1 MKKKLL
7 SPTELKQLH
16 AQQEEQKKILAT
28 QKLEEEKNK
37 KLVSPKELLDP
48 VVEPVPIV
56 ESVEVSEVPKDPIE
70 VLRERIEEVQYSIP
84 EPKDYDEEIA
94 YLEAILSTKLNSSDL
109 NLEPIQNRLYELKEE
124 ILNLPEVKYYDD
136 EISALQEQLNSIVI
150 PEVRYYD
157 EEISSLQQEIN
168 AIEIPEVKYYDK
180 DVRDIHER
188 LDLIKLSED
197 NTFQKHES
205 ILNEL
210 KTLTKELTNNLEQ
223 LYIPE
228 EFDASELENHISTLQ
243 ENVVEIKN
251 ELSSL
256 PEVKYYEN
264 ELTELSQMIENVRN
278 SIPSIPEI
286 KYYDTELQDLSSLIE
301 EVRKNIPELP
311 EVRYYENEIS
321 VLEQKILD
329 VENQIPEL
337 PELPEVKYYDKEITQ
352 LEDNVVSVKK
362 SISELKKLVDGI
374 EIPVP
379 TDWSSD
385 IQSIYREIEKLKE
398 VPVLEESTDPLVPLD
413 QKFATLDDLQNHY
426 RLFIN
431 RIQQQLA
438 SLGGGG
444 ETRLEFLDDIDR
456 TSAKTDGYVLSYQA
470 STGKFIGVPMSGGG
484 GGGGSGIS
492 TYADVAGI
500 ATYATSAGV
509 STYASIAGI
518 ATYSSTSGIATY
530 ATTAGVATYSSV
542 SGISTYSGI
551 AGIATYATT
560 AGIATYSGISGIAT
574 YASNAGVATYST
586 FSGIATY
593 SSNAGVATY
602 SGIAGVS
609 TYSATAG
616 IATYASTAGIA
627 TVSQGLTGTP
637 SISVSSLTASNAS
650 FSGIV
655 TASNSAVI
663 KTGTATTA
671 LIVEGDA
678 RVIGILTIGTSS
690 ITLDG
695 TINQVNVG
703 TGVTLHHTN
712 GVQVGG
718 NTLHTTGLTL
728 NHINVSGISTI
739 SQLDI
744 TNGIN
749 VSGVISAT
757 EFIGN
762 FSGNSST
769 ASYATN
775 SGIATYASSAGV
787 STYSSTSGIAT
798 YSTAAGIATY
808 ASTAGISTYS
818 TTAGVATYSPVSGVS
833 TYSNTAGIATYS
845 SVSGIAT
852 YAINAGISTY
862 ASSAG
867 IATYSST
874 SGIATYA
881 TNAGIS
887 TYASTSGVST
897 YSETSGIST
906 YASTAGVSTYASNA
920 GVATYSSVS
929 GIATYSTSSGIAT
942 YASSAG
948 ISTYAQTAGIATSA
962 GAATTAT
969 YLADAANIITGTI
982 NKDRISTTNA
992 LTILGDLYV
1001 SNNISFGGTAT
1012 QLNTQQLQISDADIV
1027 LGIGTS
1033 FSPTDNTAN
1042 HGGVAVAS
1050 TEGTP
1055 LVDLNI
1061 VPGETNPST
1070 YKKIMWFRGDTIGT
1084 GLTDAWLFNYG
1095 VGIGSTQVPNGV
1107 RLAAGAVQ
1115 FTQNDLAVVR
1125 NVNASGIVTAS
1136 NSAVIK
1142 AGTATTALIVEGNT
1156 RIVGILTIGNSSITL
1171 DGDINQVN
1179 VGSGV
1184 TLHHTNGVQVGGNTL
1199 HTSGLTLNHVNLS
1212 GITTLGTVKIASG
1225 IVTAT
1230 SGVVTYYGD
1239 GQYLQNIL
1247 SGVGVATAGG
1257 LVGTGATI
1265 LDFRGA
1271 GISTV
1276 TVSAGIAT
1284 INIVGGGGGGAV
1296 SIGTQAPP
1304 SPTNGDLWYSPDYG
1318 RTFVWYDEVALGIGS
1333 TSVWVDAAPFN
1344 NFKEEELTSGKAT
1357 NSFTATGNQSLFPV
1371 SYTVGYIDV
1380 YLNGIR
1386 LSDTEFVATNG
1397 SSITLTQP
1405 ASSGDIIDVVQYTL
1419 GIGATGPQGPQGPL
1433 SQVVG
1438 ITSSIVHYPL
1448 IVSGVGSV
1456 TASVTTTSNYFSFTP
1471 SSGTLSVN
1479 QLSVV
1484 GVATATDFNS
1494 TSDINLKENVKII
1507 DNAVDK
1513 VNSISGITFNW
1524 KETKK
1529 PSAGVIAQEVEKVLP
1544 EIVHENDGNK
1554 TLNYNGLIG
1563 LLIEAVK
1570 EQQEE
1575 INNLKTRL
1583 ERLEG

>member
-48 VVEPVPIV
+48 VEEPVSIV
-56 ESVEVSEVPKDPIE
+56 ESVEVPEVPKDPIE
-70 VLRERIEEVQYSIP
+70 VLRERIEELQYSIP

-94 YLEAILSTKLNSSDL
+94 YLEAVLSTKLNSSDL
-109 NLEPIQNRLYELKEE
+109 NLEPIQDRLYELKEE
-124 ILNLPEVKYYDD
+124 ILNLPEIKYYDD
-136 EISALQEQLNSIVI
+136 EILALQEQLNSI
-150 PEVRYYD
+150 EVRYYD

-180 DVRDIHER
+180 DIRDIHER

-210 KTLTKELTNNLEQ
+210 KTLTKELTQNLEQ

-301 EVRKNIPELP
+301 EVRKSIPELP

-321 VLEQKILD
+321 ELEQKIVE
-329 VENQIPEL
+329 VENKIPEL
-337 PELPEVKYYDKEITQ
+337 PKLPEVKYYDKEITQ

-398 VPVLEESTDPLVPLD
+398 VPVLEESKDPLVPLD
-413 QKFATLDDLQNHY
+413 QKFATLDDLQEHY

-431 RIQQQLA
+431 RVQQQLA
-438 SLGGGG
+438 SIGGGG
-444 ETRLEFLDDIDR
+444 ETRLEFLDDVDR
-456 TSAKTDGYVLSYQA
+456 TSAKTDGYVLSYQE
-470 STGKFIGVPMSGGG
+470 STGKFIGVPMSG

-500 ATYATSAGV
+500 ATYA
-509 STYASIAGI
+509 STAGI

-530 ATTAGVATYSSV
+530 SSTAGISTYATTAGV
-542 SGISTYSGI
+542 STYSTSS
-551 AGIATYATT
+551 GIATYATT
-560 AGIATYSGISGIAT
+560 AGIS
-574 YASNAGVATYST
+574 
-586 FSGIATY
+586 
-593 SSNAGVATY
+593 
-602 SGIAGVS
+602 
-609 TYSATAG
+609 
-616 IATYASTAGIA
+616 TYASTAGIA

-637 SISVSSLTASNAS
+637 SISVNSLTATNAS

-655 TASNSAVI
+655 TASNSTVI
-663 KTGTATTA
+663 KAGTATTA

-695 TINQVNVG
+695 NINQVNVG
-703 TGVTLHHTN
+703 SGVTLHHTN

-718 NTLHTTGLTL
+718 NTLHTSGLTL
-728 NHINVSGISTI
+728 NHFNVSGISTI

-744 TNGIN
+744 SNGIN
-749 VSGVISAT
+749 VSGVVTASQ
-757 EFIGN
+757 FIGS
-762 FSGNSST
+762 FTGNSST
-769 ASYATN
+769 ATYAT
-775 SGIATYASSAGV
+775 S
-787 STYSSTSGIAT
+787 
-798 YSTAAGIATY
+798 AGIATY
-808 ASTAGISTYS
+808 ASTAGISSNSNKLDNQLPSYYLDYANFTNTPVNLSQFTNNVGFITASALVGYATETYVNVAIS
-818 TTAGVATYSPVSGVS
+818 NLVNSAPATLDTLKELADALGDDPNFSVTITNSLANKLSLTGGVVSGIITASGFDGNLTGTATYATNAGIATYAATAGVSTYSSVSGIATYATNAGVSTYSETSGIATYATSSGIATYATTSGVS
-833 TYSNTAGIATYS
+833 TYANNAGVSTYAVTAGIATYASNAGVSTYSETAGIATYASIAGIATYSTSAGIATYS

-852 YAINAGISTY
+852 YSNTAGVS
-862 ASSAG
+862 
-867 IATYSST
+867 TYSSL

-881 TNAGIS
+881 S
-887 TYASTSGVST
+887 VSGLST
-897 YSETSGIST
+897 YSETSGIATYSNTAGIATYATTSGVST
-906 YASTAGVSTYASNA
+906 YASTAG
-920 GVATYSSVS
+920 
-929 GIATYSTSSGIAT
+929 
-942 YASSAG
+942 
-948 ISTYAQTAGIATSA
+948 ISTISQGLTGTPNINVGSI
-962 GAATTAT
+962 TAT
-969 YLADAANIITGTI
+969 DATFSGNVSIAGTITYEDVTNVDSIGIITA
-982 NKDRISTTNA
+982 R
-992 LTILGDLYV
+992 
-1001 SNNISFGGTAT
+1001 
-1012 QLNTQQLQISDADIV
+1012 
-1027 LGIGTS
+1027 
-1033 FSPTDNTAN
+1033 
-1042 HGGVAVAS
+1042 
-1050 TEGTP
+1050 
-1055 LVDLNI
+1055 
-1061 VPGETNPST
+1061 
-1070 YKKIMWFRGDTIGT
+1070 
-1084 GLTDAWLFNYG
+1084 
-1095 VGIGSTQVPNGV
+1095 
-1107 RLAAGAVQ
+1107 
-1115 FTQNDLAVVR
+1115 
-1125 NVNASGIVTAS
+1125 

-1142 AGTATTALIVEGNT
+1142 AGTATTALLVEGNT
-1156 RIVGILTIGNSSITL
+1156 RIVGILTIGTSSITL

-1179 VGSGV
+1179 VGTGV

-1265 LDFRGA
+1265 IDFRGA

-1284 INIVGGGGGGAV
+1284 VNIVGGGGGGGAV
-1296 SIGTQAPP
+1296 SIGTEAPSSP
-1304 SPTNGDLWYSPDYG
+1304 SNGDLWYSPDYG
-1318 RTFVWYDEVALGIGS
+1318 RTFVWYDEVTLGIGS
-1333 TSVWVDAAPFN
+1333 TAVWVDAAPFN
-1344 NFKEEELTSGKAT
+1344 YFKDAELAPGKAT
-1357 NSFTATGNQSLFPV
+1357 NSFTASEGQSLFGV
-1371 SYTVGYIDV
+1371 IYSVGYIDV

-1386 LSDTEFVATNG
+1386 LSDNEFVATNG

-1405 ASSGDIIDVVQYTL
+1405 ASSGDIVDVVQYTL

-1438 ITSSIVHYPL
+1438 ITSSIIHYPL
-1448 IVSGVGSV
+1448 IVSGTGSV
-1456 TASVTTTSNYFSFTP
+1456 TASITTTSNYFGFTP

-1494 TSDINLKENVKII
+1494 TSDINLKENIKII

-1524 KETKK
+1524 KENKK

-1544 EIVHENDGNK
+1544 EIVQENDGNK

>member
-1 MKKKLL
+1 M
-7 SPTELKQLH
+7 
-16 AQQEEQKKILAT
+16 
-28 QKLEEEKNK
+28 
-37 KLVSPKELLDP
+37 
-48 VVEPVPIV
+48 
-56 ESVEVSEVPKDPIE
+56 
-70 VLRERIEEVQYSIP
+70 
-84 EPKDYDEEIA
+84 
-94 YLEAILSTKLNSSDL
+94 
-109 NLEPIQNRLYELKEE
+109 
-124 ILNLPEVKYYDD
+124 
-136 EISALQEQLNSIVI
+136 
-150 PEVRYYD
+150 
-157 EEISSLQQEIN
+157 
-168 AIEIPEVKYYDK
+168 
-180 DVRDIHER
+180 
-188 LDLIKLSED
+188 
-197 NTFQKHES
+197 
-205 ILNEL
+205 
-210 KTLTKELTNNLEQ
+210 
-223 LYIPE
+223 
-228 EFDASELENHISTLQ
+228 
-243 ENVVEIKN
+243 
-251 ELSSL
+251 
-256 PEVKYYEN
+256 
-264 ELTELSQMIENVRN
+264 
-278 SIPSIPEI
+278 
-286 KYYDTELQDLSSLIE
+286 
-301 EVRKNIPELP
+301 
-311 EVRYYENEIS
+311 
-321 VLEQKILD
+321 
-329 VENQIPEL
+329 
-337 PELPEVKYYDKEITQ
+337 
-352 LEDNVVSVKK
+352 
-362 SISELKKLVDGI
+362 
-374 EIPVP
+374 
-379 TDWSSD
+379 
-385 IQSIYREIEKLKE
+385 
-398 VPVLEESTDPLVPLD
+398 
-413 QKFATLDDLQNHY
+413 
-426 RLFIN
+426 FIN

-438 SLGGGG
+438 SIGGGG
-444 ETRLEFLDDIDR
+444 ETRLEFLDDVDR

-470 STGKFIGVPMSGGG
+470 STGKFIGVPMSG

-560 AGIATYSGISGIAT
+560 AGIATYA
-574 YASNAGVATYST
+574 
-586 FSGIATY
+586 
-593 SSNAGVATY
+593 SNAGVATY

-637 SISVSSLTASNAS
+637 NISVSSLTASNAS

-655 TASNSAVI
+655 TASNGAVI
-663 KTGTATTA
+663 KAGTATTA

-718 NTLHTTGLTL
+718 NTLHTSGLTL

-739 SQLDI
+739 SQLDVI
-744 TNGIN
+744 NGIN
-749 VSGVISAT
+749 VSGVVTAT

-775 SGIATYASSAGV
+775 SGIATYASNAGV
-787 STYSSTSGIAT
+787 ATYSSTSGIAT

-808 ASTAGISTYS
+808 ASAAGISTYS

-862 ASSAG
+862 ASSA
-867 IATYSST
+867 
-874 SGIATYA
+874 GIATYA

-948 ISTYAQTAGIATSA
+948 IATYSETSGIATSA

-1012 QLNTQQLQISDADIV
+1012 QLNAQQLQIVDADIV

-1033 FSPTDNTAN
+1033 FSPNDNTAN
-1042 HGGVAVAS
+1042 HGGIAIAS

-1055 LVDLNI
+1055 LVDLNLI
-1061 VPGETNPST
+1061 PAETNPST
-1070 YKKIMWFRGDTIGT
+1070 YKKIMWFKGDTIGT

-1125 NVNASGIVTAS
+1125 NINASGIVTAS

-1230 SGVVTYYGD
+1230 SGIVTYYGD

-1265 LDFRGA
+1265 IDFRGA

-1284 INIVGGGGGGAV
+1284 INIVGGGGGGGAV
-1296 SIGTQAPP
+1296 SIGTIAPP
-1304 SPTNGDLWYSPDYG
+1304 SPSNGDLWYSPDYG
-1318 RTFVWYDEVALGIGS
+1318 RTFVWYNEVALGIGS
-1333 TSVWVDAAPFN
+1333 TAVWVDAAPFN
-1344 NFKEEELTSGKAT
+1344 YFKDAELAPGKAT
-1357 NSFTATGNQSLFPV
+1357 NSFTASGNQSLFLV
-1371 SYTVGYIDV
+1371 SYSVGYIDV

-1405 ASSGDIIDVVQYTL
+1405 ASSGDIVDVVEYRL
-1419 GIGATGPQGPQGPL
+1419 GIGATGPTGPQGPL

-1448 IVSGVGSV
+1448 IVSGTGSV
-1456 TASVTTTSNYFSFTP
+1456 TASITTTSNYFSFTP

-1524 KETKK
+1524 KENKK
-1529 PSAGVIAQEVEKVLP
+1529 PSAGVIAQEVEKILP
-1544 EIVHENDGNK
+1544 EIVQENDGNK

-1583 ERLEG
+1583 EHLEGQ